1 MQERPGAP
9 KEAANAELARTWRP
23 QLWVR
28 LVAVLVAALV
38 GLALLFPQM
47 LNPSWAEG
55 TPASELPWALALFG
69 IALAAA
75 VSTSVSK
82 VEVTEDRVRVV
93 NPWRASSIPRSE
105 VVDVR
110 PGALGVEFV
119 TAQGRALSALAV
131 QCTRVG
137 LGGRPRWI
145 ALAEAVTGRP
155 DAPPGGQALQQAGNP
170 EGLAQIVAAYGRD
183 RRYPVMREER
193 EDRLEFRIHVPA
205 KGVVE
210 LTLDGEVFTLTFPGG
225 YRWGDFA
232 QDSDE
237 AQEVLRQLLTF
248 IDSYGDRATV
258 EVDAPRKLRPA
269 RRELRLSNGVVL
281 RAKGWSKGPPPEGN

>member
-1 MQERPGAP
+1 MQERP
-9 KEAANAELARTWRP
+9 EAQTEEANAELPRTWRS

-28 LVAVLVAALV
+28 LIAVLVIALV
-38 GLALLFPQM
+38 GLGLLFPQT

-69 IALAAA
+69 ISLAVA
-75 VSTSVSK
+75 VSAWVSK

-93 NPWRASSIPRSE
+93 NPWGASWVARSE

-110 PGALGVEFV
+110 PGALGVQFV
-119 TAQGRALSALAV
+119 TTQGRALSALAV

-145 ALAEAVTGRP
+145 DLAEAVTGRL
-155 DAPPGGQALQQAGNP
+155 DVPPASQALAEAVSL
-170 EGLAQIVAAYGRD
+170 EGLAQIVAAYGHD
-183 RRYPVMREER
+183 RRYPVMREQR
-193 EDRLEFRIHVPA
+193 DGRLEFRIQVPA
-205 KGVVE
+205 KGVAV
-210 LTLDGEVFTLTFPGG
+210 LTLDGEVFTLSFPGG

-237 AQEVLRQLLTF
+237 AQEVLREILTF
-248 IDSYGDRATV
+248 VDSYGDAATL
-258 EVDAPRKLRPA
+258 EVDAPRKLRRA
-269 RRELRLSNGVVL
+269 RRELRLSNGAVL
-281 RAKGWSKGPPPEGN
+281 RAKGWSMGPPPEEK